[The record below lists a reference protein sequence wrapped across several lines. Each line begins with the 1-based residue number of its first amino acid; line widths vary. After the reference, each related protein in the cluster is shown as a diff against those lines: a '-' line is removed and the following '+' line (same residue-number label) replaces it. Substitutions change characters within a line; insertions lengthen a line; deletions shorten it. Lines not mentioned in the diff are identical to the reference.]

1 MPQMRKFNKGFIRR
15 VIETIKFFR
24 RQRFWP
30 LNLLLAAI
38 VARKQIK
45 DNLGFDVVVGEM
57 T

>member
-1 MPQMRKFNKGFIRR
+1 MPQMRKFSKGFIRR
-15 VIETIKFFR
+15 VIETTKFF
-24 RQRFWP
+24 QTPTFLP

-38 VARKQIK
+38 VIRKQIK